1 MIIDNNSLGDFRDD
15 FNAAVKELEKKYE
28 ITIKMGQISYNASS
42 FRFNVGVENQKND
55 YEGRKATFLKNA
67 DIIRRKYRYD
77 FRKEHFMRTF
87 RIDNK
92 RQYVLVGLKT
102 KSPKYMCEIED
113 MNGKKMLCPPEML
126 KIEKIEY

>member
-1 MIIDNNSLGDFRDD
+1 MIISKESLSDFQDD
-15 FNAAVKELEKKYE
+15 FNDAVKELEEKYD
-28 ITIKMGQISYNASS
+28 ITIKIGQISYCASS
-42 FRFNVGVENQKND
+42 FKFNVNVENQKND
-55 YEGRKATFLKNA
+55 FEGKKATFLKNA

-113 MNGKKMLCPPEML
+113 MNGKKMLCPPELL